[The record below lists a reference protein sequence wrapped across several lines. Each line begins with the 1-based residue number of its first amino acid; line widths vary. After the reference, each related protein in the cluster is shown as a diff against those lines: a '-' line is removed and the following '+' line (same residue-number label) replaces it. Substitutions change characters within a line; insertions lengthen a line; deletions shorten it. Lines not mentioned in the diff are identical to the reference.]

1 MINLCVSSASLVSAT
16 FTIRVE
22 IYVEEEG
29 QLRLSKGFQA
39 LQELEPSKGLKP
51 LEGCSIT
58 PISAYT
64 DGHPINEDHRP

>member
-1 MINLCVSSASLVSAT
+1 LVSAT
-16 FTIRVE
+16 FTVRVE
-22 IYVEEEG
+22 IYVEEEEEG
-29 QLRLSKGFQA
+29 QLRPSKGFQA